1 MKLHGTIFTDTLS
14 WDDNCSN
21 LVKKVNGMMQ
31 LLRKVWSFGSS
42 QSEIVDL
49 WKTFC
54 RSVLEQT
61 CVLWDG
67 GLTVQ
72 NKKDLDRTQKSLA
85 KLILEENYS
94 TYSEA
99 LKILNLDSLEE
110 RRKKLTLRFIKTS
123 LADGKFKDLFP
134 KKKKKN
140 TT

>member
-1 MKLHGTIFTDTLS
+1 MD
-14 WDDNCSN
+14 
-21 LVKKVNGMMQ
+21 
-31 LLRKVWSFGSS
+31 
-42 QSEIVDL
+42 
-49 WKTFC
+49 
-54 RSVLEQT
+54 QT